1 VPNGWADFKT
11 IVRFKEKLYFSPIFI
26 RLCVIRK
33 IHANFVKNDGT
44 MEKFKILFVCLGNIC
59 RSPAGEGI
67 MRMKVI
73 SESLQDK
80 IEVDSAGILGY
91 HAGEMPDA
99 RMRQHGTYRGY
110 RFDSRSRKV
119 TAADFDRFDMIV
131 AMDDR
136 NYDDL
141 LDLCPDLESRHKI
154 RKMADFLR
162 KIPYDHVPDPYYSG
176 ASGFELA
183 LDLLEDGCQ
192 NLLEEV
198 KRMVTG
204 KLRTKC

>member
-1 VPNGWADFKT
+1 
-11 IVRFKEKLYFSPIFI
+11 
-26 RLCVIRK
+26 
-33 IHANFVKNDGT
+33 
-44 MEKFKILFVCLGNIC
+44 MEKYKILFVCLGNIC

-67 MRMKVI
+67 MKAKI
-73 SESLQDK
+73 AAGSLDDK
-80 IEVDSAGILGY
+80 MEVDSAGILGY
-91 HAGEMPDA
+91 HAGELPDQ
-99 RMRQHGTYRGY
+99 RMRQHGGRRGY

-119 TAADFDRFDMIV
+119 TTDDFYRFDMIV

-141 LDLCPDLESRHKI
+141 LYLTPDLESRNKI

-176 ASGFELA
+176 ASGFELV

-198 KRMVTG
+198 KKVVND
-204 KLRTKC
+204 